1 MGGWGKGADLP
12 LVHALWK
19 WRVLGFHADRDPVD
33 SDRGVLVVED
43 VVGGVVDVGGVAYLL
58 GAEIYLLENVH
69 LVLFSYGFWETSDNF
84 LDERGH
90 FT

>member
-1 MGGWGKGADLP
+1 MLP
-12 LVHALWK
+12 LGHTLWN

-58 GAEIYLLENVH
+58 GAENIRVRICSLSFF
-69 LVLFSYGFWETSDNF
+69 LFPMEF
-84 LDERGH
+84 
-90 FT
+90 

>member
-1 MGGWGKGADLP
+1 MGGWGKGADLS
-12 LVHALWK
+12 LVHALWN

-58 GAEIYLLENVH
+58 GAENIRVRKCSLIF
-69 LVLFSYGFWETSDNF
+69 FSYGI
-84 LDERGH
+84 
-90 FT
+90 